1 MKYYLISL
9 DYLTKESEFRLIIT
23 ELLLVVSML
32 NYQIISVRD
41 IVWLEDF
48 PKVSMLNCEY
58 E

>member
-48 PKVSMLNCEY
+48 PKVSMLNCKY